1 MPGTQIPREPKS
13 PGNPKARDPNE
24 PGGTKNPVFAL
35 AKTFGRNGAQKA
47 DRPVSNVLR
56 GTEEL

>member
-1 MPGTQIPREPKS
+1 MPREPKS

-47 DRPVSNVLR
+47 DRHVSNVLR

>member
-1 MPGTQIPREPKS
+1 MPGTQMPREPKR

-35 AKTFGRNGAQKA
+35 AKTFG
-47 DRPVSNVLR
+47 
-56 GTEEL
+56 